1 VASGENRKATLA
13 RVSCLDGSAIHRRV
27 AARSI
32 QQRHA
37 DRDEEMYMET
47 LQMLGFGQSGWGST
61 LLSAIAMTLVLTLVS
76 LLVGALL
83 GSLVAAAKLSRRLGL
98 RWLGNGYLVL
108 VRGIPELLVIYLF
121 YFGGATLASAL
132 GHWFGKTGYVDL
144 PPFWVGALAVGLLSG
159 SYQAEVYRGAFL
171 AIPRGQLEAALA
183 IGMSPFT
190 RFRRVLLPQ
199 VLSYSLPGLGNV
211 WQMTLK
217 DSSLIS
223 VIGLVELMRASLMAA
238 GSTRQ
243 YFTFYIIGGIGYLLL
258 TGLSGRVFNLAE
270 ARVSRTQQRTPI
282 RY

>member
-1 VASGENRKATLA
+1 
-13 RVSCLDGSAIHRRV
+13 
-27 AARSI
+27 
-32 QQRHA
+32 
-37 DRDEEMYMET
+37 MET
-47 LQMLGFGQSGWGST
+47 LQLLSFGETGWGSI
-61 LLSAIAMTLVLTLVS
+61 LLSAIGMTLLLTLVS
-76 LLVGALL
+76 LLVGVLL
-83 GSLVAAAKLSRRLGL
+83 GSLVATAKLSRRPSL
-98 RWLGNGYLVL
+98 RWLGNAYLVL

-121 YFGGATLASAL
+121 YFGGATLASAI
-132 GHWFGKTGYVDL
+132 GHWFGKTGYIDM

-171 AIPRGQLEAALA
+171 AIPKGQLEAALA

-190 RFRRVLLPQ
+190 RIRRVLLPQ
-199 VLSYSLPGLGNV
+199 VLGYSLPGLGNV

-258 TGLSGRVFNLAE
+258 TGLSGRIFSIAE
-270 ARVSRTQQRTPI
+270 ARVSRTQRRTPVQH
-282 RY
+282 